1 MGSKSYCFTDEIK
14 TMVEQS
20 IVVKEKVIE
29 HNVDVISEVA
39 SVLIHAFQNGK
50 KVMWCGNGGSAAD
63 AQHLSCELVSKFY
76 IKRDALRS
84 LALTT
89 NTSILTAVS
98 NDFTYDSVFERQ
110 VEALAD
116 KGDVLIGITTSGKS
130 PNIIKAF
137 KAANEQ
143 CVTTIAF
150 TGEYIDSLQDVSD
163 YVIPVPSDVTPYIQ
177 ESHIMIGHILCYLI
191 EKTLF
196 GGKSW
201 KTEQYSSIETVL

>member
-20 IVVKEKVIE
+20 IAVKEKVIE

-39 SVLIHAFQNGK
+39 SVLINAFQNGK

-63 AQHLSCELVSKFY
+63 AQHLACELVSKFY
-76 IKRDALRS
+76 IKRAALRS

-98 NDFTYDSVFERQ
+98 NDFTYDRVFERQ

-130 PNIIKAF
+130 PNIVKAF
-137 KAANEQ
+137 KAANEYG
-143 CVTTIAF
+143 VTTIAF

-163 YVIPVPSDVTPYIQ
+163 YVISIPSDVTPYIQ

-201 KTEQYSSIETVL
+201 KTKQYSSIETVP

>member
-20 IVVKEKVIE
+20 IIVKEKVIE
-29 HNVDVISEVA
+29 YNVDVINKVA
-39 SVLIHAFQNGK
+39 AVLIHAFQNGK
-50 KVMWCGNGGSAAD
+50 KIMWCGNGGSAAD

-76 IKRDALRS
+76 MEREALRS

-98 NDFTYDSVFERQ
+98 NDFNYDSVFERQ
-110 VEALAD
+110 VDALAD
-116 KGDVLIGITTSGKS
+116 KGDVLVGITTSGKS
-130 PNIIKAF
+130 PNIVKAF

-143 CVTTIAF
+143 GVTTIAF
-150 TGEYIDSLQDVSD
+150 TGEYVDSLQDISD
-163 YVIPVPSDVTPYIQ
+163 YIIPVPSGVTPYIQ

-196 GGKSW
+196 GGKPW
-201 KTEQYSSIETVL
+201 KTEQYSSIETAL